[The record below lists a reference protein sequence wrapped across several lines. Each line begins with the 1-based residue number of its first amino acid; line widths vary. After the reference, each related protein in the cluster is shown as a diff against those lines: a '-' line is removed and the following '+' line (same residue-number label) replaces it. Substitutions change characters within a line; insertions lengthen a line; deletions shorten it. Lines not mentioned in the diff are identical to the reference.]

1 MQSPE
6 KINITET
13 IYRRAELIDK
23 PLILDLLRKNLAKNL
38 PDDEKKFGLYYE
50 PSDDEFKK
58 IIDDSG
64 VFLCLKGE
72 ELKGYFITMST
83 ELAKTIPFEAEL
95 VYKASDMVYDGK
107 RIDEYKYA
115 LLAQICIAK
124 EYRRGMTFHRLYL
137 GTQSML
143 REQGYEIGVGEISD
157 QNSVSLA
164 VHRNNTEVGT
174 YTASSGIKWHVTVVE
189 LRDN

>member
-1 MQSPE
+1 
-6 KINITET
+6 
-13 IYRRAELIDK
+13 
-23 PLILDLLRKNLAKNL
+23 
-38 PDDEKKFGLYYE
+38 
-50 PSDDEFKK
+50 
-58 IIDDSG
+58 
-64 VFLCLKGE
+64 
-72 ELKGYFITMST
+72 MST

-95 VYKASDMVYDGK
+95 VYKASDMVYDEK

-115 LLAQICIAK
+115 ILAQICIAK
-124 EYRRGMTFHRLYL
+124 EYRRGLTFHRLHL
-137 GTQSML
+137 ETRSKL

-174 YTASSGIKWHVTVVE
+174 YIASSGIKWHVIVVE